1 MIREELPKMTQKEA
15 QIDEKRLVSYLETGI
30 SAEDICNELGVEMT
44 SLQKA
49 VNEVCSKNP
58 NLRRPG
64 GLEQTSVRES
74 G

>member
-1 MIREELPKMTQKEA
+1 MAKREA

-30 SAEDICNELGVEMT
+30 SAEDMCKELGVQMT
-44 SLQKA
+44 SLQRA

-58 NLRRPG
+58 NLKRPR
-64 GLEQTSVRES
+64 GLEQTSGRES

>member
-1 MIREELPKMTQKEA
+1 MDKKDVGG

-30 SAEDICNELGVEMT
+30 SAEDMCNELGVEMT

-49 VNEVCSKNP
+49 VNEVCAKNP
-58 NLRRPG
+58 QVIRPDWAG
-64 GLEQTSVRES
+64 ELPGSE

>member
-1 MIREELPKMTQKEA
+1 MTHKEA

-30 SAEDICNELGVEMT
+30 SAEDICKELGVQMT

-58 NLRRPG
+58 NLKKPR
-64 GLEQTSVRES
+64 GLEQTSGRES

>member
-1 MIREELPKMTQKEA
+1 MTHKEA

-30 SAEDICNELGVEMT
+30 SAEDICKELGVQMT

-58 NLRRPG
+58 NRKKPR
-64 GLEQTSVRES
+64 GLEQTSGRES